1 MGFEYEVRVRGLNMG
16 SMSGV
21 RMWGDGLGSVLP
33 PLGTANLQPTAIP
46 GSPPMS
52 YWELPRPTP
61 QRPPPP
67 CVISVCRHPP
77 RDTTPPPPPP
87 KLKWFPAP
95 RAALGTWGHAV
106 RVPPPLDPTLRHRP
120 QEASP
125 TPPPRVT
132 A

>member
-61 QRPPPP
+61 QRTPPPMRDL
-67 CVISVCRHPP
+67 CV
-77 RDTTPPPPPP
+77 PPPP
-87 KLKWFPAP
+87 KGHDPPSTPPQIKVVPSTTGRFGDM
-95 RAALGTWGHAV
+95 GTCRPCA
-106 RVPPPLDPTLRHRP
+106 PPP
-120 QEASP
+120 
-125 TPPPRVT
+125 
-132 A
+132 